1 MLGDE
6 GRTKERQKKKASV
19 FMEGRAVVANFL
31 FAADSHGDSWPQF
44 SVSVDLGQDL
54 IIDIAQKFPGNSDS
68 AALGSHQFE
77 NKWSGF
83 QRKRWSVKRKEIISS
98 SRLVLQ
104 QRSLECY
111 GDRTQPGKASE
122 LCELL
127 VKVWKKSFSG
137 KGAGW

>member
-1 MLGDE
+1 
-6 GRTKERQKKKASV
+6 
-19 FMEGRAVVANFL
+19 MEARAEVANFL
-31 FAADSHGDSWPQF
+31 FAADSHGDSCPHF

-54 IIDIAQKFPGNSDS
+54 RIDIAQKFPANSDS

-77 NKWSGF
+77 NKGSGF

-98 SRLVLQ
+98 SRLVPQ

-111 GDRTQPGKASE
+111 GDQTQPGKASE

-127 VKVWKKSFSG
+127 AKVWKKSFSG